1 MTHFVFTVNY
11 GKLQTPG
18 KFEVTMKKTLLLLIM
33 LLLLAS
39 CQSEEETPHK
49 LKIEEN
55 MTSYVYTINDEDT
68 EYTLNVPFLNTT
80 DEELASVVGP
90 IYSLNPKVENKDAR
104 NLYMSTFYKNDD
116 VDTYTKDTVYKY
128 ALYGYGFW
136 VLNDSG
142 MNKAAN
148 NSLLNKN
155 DYSVLFGD
163 FYNNND
169 FNNLDYINYY
179 LATQELIWETIND
192 PESGGTYQIEFKD
205 IDVSFEKT
213 KILDTQKDYDRAP
226 FFGGSVLNVSDERL
240 AENEPFELTDS
251 NGILSRFDI
260 VASDGIDI
268 LKSDNPNVLSFN
280 IRNITRNS
288 KIDFISPFKIKQ
300 EISQVYSSNDNVSY
314 LSIGQYRSTVLSNSL
329 YLEKENLSDGITLAI
344 RTYDEDS
351 KIEIYGAQYHVSTG
365 PEFLEPSTT
374 TVSTDE
380 FPALLENLVPG
391 TYYVQQIVAP
401 EGYALNQEVEEIS
414 IKSGIIEMIYP
425 FYNIKK

>member
-1 MTHFVFTVNY
+1 
-11 GKLQTPG
+11 
-18 KFEVTMKKTLLLLIM
+18 
-33 LLLLAS
+33 
-39 CQSEEETPHK
+39 
-49 LKIEEN
+49 
-55 MTSYVYTINDEDT
+55 
-68 EYTLNVPFLNTT
+68 
-80 DEELASVVGP
+80 
-90 IYSLNPKVENKDAR
+90 
-104 NLYMSTFYKNDD
+104 
-116 VDTYTKDTVYKY
+116 
-128 ALYGYGFW
+128 
-136 VLNDSG
+136 
-142 MNKAAN
+142 
-148 NSLLNKN
+148 
-155 DYSVLFGD
+155 
-163 FYNNND
+163 
-169 FNNLDYINYY
+169 
-179 LATQELIWETIND
+179 
-192 PESGGTYQIEFKD
+192 
-205 IDVSFEKT
+205 
-213 KILDTQKDYDRAP
+213 
-226 FFGGSVLNVSDERL
+226 
-240 AENEPFELTDS
+240 
-251 NGILSRFDI
+251 LSRFDI